1 MPKVIKYLELILGTL
16 SILGIK
22 ALFYKF
28 VLFMEITGENKLRNL
43 IVVGDRMLIK
53 LAKHN
58 SKTKGGLLLPPG
70 YKEKEEVQSGY
81 VIKVGPGYPI
91 PIPADDADEAWK
103 NVDEKIKYIPLQAK
117 EGDLAIFMQ
126 KGAVEVIYENEKYFI
141 VPQHSILLLERDD
154 SLFE

>member
-1 MPKVIKYLELILGTL
+1 MELT
-16 SILGIK
+16 K
-22 ALFYKF
+22 D
-28 VLFMEITGENKLRNL
+28 NRLRNL
-43 IVVGDRMLIK
+43 IVVGDRLLIK
-53 LAKHN
+53 PVTHS
-58 SKTKGGLLLPPG
+58 SKSKGGLFLPPG

-91 PIPADDADEAWK
+91 PIPADDADEPWK
-103 NVDEKIKYIPLQAK
+103 KTDEKIKYIPLQAK

-126 KGAVEVIYENEKYFI
+126 KGAVEIMYEGEKYFI

>member
-1 MPKVIKYLELILGTL
+1 
-16 SILGIK
+16 
-22 ALFYKF
+22 
-28 VLFMEITGENKLRNL
+28 MEITKDNKLKNL

-53 LAKHN
+53 PVKHT

-91 PIPADDADEAWK
+91 PMPAEDADEPWK
-103 NVDEKIKYIPLQAK
+103 NADEKIKYIPLQAK

-126 KGAVEVIYENEKYFI
+126 KGAVEVIYEGEKYFI